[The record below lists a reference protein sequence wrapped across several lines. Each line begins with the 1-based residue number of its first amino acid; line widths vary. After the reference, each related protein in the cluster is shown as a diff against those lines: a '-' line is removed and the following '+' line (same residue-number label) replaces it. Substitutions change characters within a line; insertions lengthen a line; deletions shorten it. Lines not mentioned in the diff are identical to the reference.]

1 MAITTR
7 PAASG
12 HRLLVYGA
20 PGAGKT
26 YLAASTR
33 RCVFVCVEEGLLGVP
48 PQWETP
54 HPERPPTSLQELVQ
68 QIGEAA
74 DHARGAGLQHVV
86 LDSLTGCERL
96 VYEAAQ
102 RDGGKS
108 YADSIDYGK
117 LWKQAKPH
125 WLRLLDALDRV
136 RRSGLHVW
144 LLAHGSEELA
154 SDPETGKQWRRQ
166 TIAVEGSADSR
177 AETRTML
184 VAWADHVL
192 CLTLDVTLVA
202 ARGARAVAKVGDRLL
217 WTSSQLGQC
226 VAKNR
231 ASLPEELPG
240 TWPALREALARGLA
254 AAPSAQAPPAAA
266 HFAPT
271 AQAPAAP
278 PVAPPAAQAAAV
290 AVQTPPAPP
299 AVQAP
304 QASTYEQRS
313 AELGR
318 LAIAHQHDADA
329 LTRVY
334 VEMLSIARSR
344 EELDAIGATA
354 KAEPAFAPFDRRRPQ
369 AVADAYLEAVRRLEA

>member
-254 AAPSAQAPPAAA
+254 AAPA
-266 HFAPT
+266 
-271 AQAPAAP
+271 APAAP
-278 PVAPPAAQAAAV
+278 AQAPTAPAAPAA
-290 AVQTPPAPP
+290 PAPP
-299 AVQAP
+299 APAP
-304 QASTYEQRS
+304 AQTYEQRA

-318 LAIAHQHDADA
+318 LAIEHQHDAGR
-329 LTRVY
+329 LTQVY
-334 VEMLSIARSR
+334 VDMMRITRSR
-344 EELDAIGATA
+344 QELDAIGAAA
-354 KAEPAFAPFDRRRPQ
+354 KAEPAFSGYDRGRPHE
-369 AVADAYLEAVRRLEA
+369 VADAYLEALSRLEAST